1 MPVRYIQTECEA
13 CPEYGSL
20 LVKTGQT
27 TQRDSELD
35 DGYYESGVA
44 KSFTAN
50 TSGAQSGT
58 TNIDLIHLAANTT
71 VSFDSGTKEIRGT
84 GIMDV
89 FKATG
94 GDSIVVTGSTSNNGV
109 FTTTS
114 ATADKIVVSEAVADE
129 SAGASVVIAKR
140 GAISNNTVLDNNTG
154 LEWTKSISSVFGK
167 TSTGQMPWTGS
178 PYDIFAYAA
187 AANSASLGGYTD
199 WRIPNI
205 VELISIVDYE
215 TGGQAYVDNSAFD
228 TITRSIWT
236 SNTETPSAGNAYYF
250 ESGNGRVL
258 YNTKTTS
265 TTYYALLVRG

>member
-140 GAISNNTVLDNNTG
+140 EAISNNTVLDNNTG
-154 LEWTKSISSVFGK
+154 MTWMKNRPTKLGSASNGNIVW
-167 TSTGQMPWTGS
+167 TGQ
-178 PYDIFAYAA
+178 PYDAFQYCAT
-187 AANSASLGGYTD
+187 ANAASLGGHAD
-199 WRIPNI
+199 WRMPNAI
-205 VELISIVDYE
+205 ELLTIYNYE
-215 TGGQAYVDNSAFD
+215 SAELDAAFTALGGANV
-228 TITRSIWT
+228 WT
-236 SNTETPSAGNAYYF
+236 STTKPNATTTAYYL
-250 ESGNGRVL
+250 EGAGGRL
-258 YNTKTTS
+258 LHDTKTTGAIKV
-265 TTYYALLVRG
+265 YLVRG